1 MKNFCEDLKER
12 TTQMIYYEIKD
23 ILPLTK
29 NREKLYRKQKF
40 CHICKTNFKINLIMF
55 WDQCQHTGKYRDTTH
70 VYVI

>member
-12 TTQMIYYEIKD
+12 TIQMIYYEIKD

-55 WDQCQHTGKYRDTTH
+55 
-70 VYVI
+70 